1 MGKFSENK
9 GYLNMINT
17 SIKRIP
23 DRLIQFWH
31 DKEAIPEP
39 YLEAMQNNETY
50 TTNVEKLFV
59 DDLFMTEFLKNDV
72 YLSEIYQRLHVESI
86 RSDIARLV
94 LLYEFG
100 GFYMDMSMK
109 LNTPL
114 DAIVDQKND
123 IALLQRDDQPRYAKY
138 PEQAHIGAMFMAAAP
153 KSPFIACC
161 LAQLIDTIVGGHHN
175 HHILFAATKYTDD
188 TYNRYLDTKKN
199 DLQIQ
204 LLSFKQLKQHNLT
217 HLRIP
222 GLQNSWKAHEV
233 EGIFKPQDLSF
244 LQKNYSK
251 RACYLG
257 HANE

>member
-1 MGKFSENK
+1 MLNK
-9 GYLNMINT
+9 ST
-17 SIKRIP
+17 KKIP

-31 DKEAIPEP
+31 NKETIPEP
-39 YLEAMQNNETY
+39 YMEAIQNNKIY
-50 TTNVEKLFV
+50 TMDIENLFV
-59 DDLFMTEFLKNDV
+59 DDVFMIEFLKNDA
-72 YLSEIYQRLHVESI
+72 YLSEIYQRLNVESI

-100 GFYMDMSMK
+100 GFYMDMSIRLK
-109 LNTPL
+109 TSL
-114 DAIVDQKND
+114 DLIVDQKSD
-123 IALLQRDDQPRYAKY
+123 IALLKRDDQPRYAKY

-161 LAQLIDTIVGGHHN
+161 LAQLIDTIVSGHYN

-188 TYNRYLDTKKN
+188 TYIRYLDSEETKLN
-199 DLQIQ
+199 IQ

-222 GLQNSWKAHEV
+222 GLQNSWKVHEV
-233 EGIFKPQDLSF
+233 DGIFNPEDLLY

-251 RACYLG
+251 RPCYLG
-257 HANE
+257 